1 MRITTQQQTL
11 IKQIV
16 NDLIADNP
24 QITLFGSRV
33 DDSQKGGDIDLMI
46 TLKNSINHPAALSAK
61 IAVKLTRL
69 FQGRKVDIL
78 LSAPNLKEQSIHNSA
93 RENGIVYDY

>member
-1 MRITTQQQTL
+1 MRITTHQQTL

-16 NDLIADNP
+16 NDLIAGNP
-24 QITLFGSRV
+24 EITLFGSRV

-46 TLKNSINHPAALSAK
+46 TLKNSINHPVMLSAK
-61 IAVKLTRL
+61 IAAKLTRL

-78 LSAPNLKEQSIHNSA
+78 LSAPNLKEQSIHHSA
-93 RENGIVYDY
+93 RENGIIL